1 MTSNV
6 VNYQQ
11 VGETV
16 YQYKLD
22 SGLEIIIIPKPKFEK
37 TFVCFGTKYGSLTN
51 KFVPYGQEEYVDFPL
66 GIAHFLEHQMFATKD
81 GDVAL
86 KFTDLGLEVNAYTGW
101 LETVYLFKGADHILD
116 GINLLLDFVQ
126 TPYFI
131 EENIESERNII
142 IQELKMYLDK
152 PGVALENGITNNM
165 FALYPIKYDVGGT
178 IEEVKKITGEMLY
191 KCHQTFY
198 HPSNMTLIVVGDVK
212 CEDIVETV
220 VKNQE
225 NKVILPKKDIRRI
238 IPVEDNVVRRRTGSK
253 KMDVVMPKVCVGLK
267 LPYEKRIENESIL
280 TEVLLKIVL
289 EIYFSDSTEFYQ
301 MLLDENIISGGL
313 SFSVNVDDMA
323 GFISISANTEKPEQ
337 FKQLIKERL
346 ISLPNFEF
354 PADEFEILKK
364 AFLGNFIR
372 SLNSVDYIATTY
384 FEYKVRNSNVFE
396 IAAMINNLTV
406 EEAKKMSKYFIVDAL
421 TDYTIKPLKN

>member
-165 FALYPIKYDVGGT
+165 FALYPIKYDVG
-178 IEEVKKITGEMLY
+178 
-191 KCHQTFY
+191 
-198 HPSNMTLIVVGDVK
+198 
-212 CEDIVETV
+212 
-220 VKNQE
+220 
-225 NKVILPKKDIRRI
+225 
-238 IPVEDNVVRRRTGSK
+238 
-253 KMDVVMPKVCVGLK
+253 
-267 LPYEKRIENESIL
+267 
-280 TEVLLKIVL
+280 
-289 EIYFSDSTEFYQ
+289 
-301 MLLDENIISGGL
+301 
-313 SFSVNVDDMA
+313 
-323 GFISISANTEKPEQ
+323 
-337 FKQLIKERL
+337 
-346 ISLPNFEF
+346 
-354 PADEFEILKK
+354 
-364 AFLGNFIR
+364 
-372 SLNSVDYIATTY
+372 
-384 FEYKVRNSNVFE
+384 
-396 IAAMINNLTV
+396 
-406 EEAKKMSKYFIVDAL
+406 
-421 TDYTIKPLKN
+421 